1 MDYNTGKS
9 RGFGFVHFKD
19 PEVEKIVLSQVHH
32 IQGRTCEV
40 TLPRSNYKASASVI
54 FHVVAMLCSLGAK
67 LFCNKH
73 AVRMHYLSCYVTPIV
88 SLVSKSFQT
97 KSLPFSG
104 NSPF

>member
-40 TLPRSNYKASASVI
+40 TLPRSNYKASANVI
-54 FHVVAMLCSLGAK
+54 FHIGAK
-67 LFCNKH
+67 LFLQYYWH
-73 AVRMHYLSCYVTPIV
+73 AVCMHYLGCYVTPIV
-88 SLVSKSFQT
+88 SVVSKSFQT
-97 KSLPFSG
+97 KRLPF
-104 NSPF
+104 NDKSPF

>member
-54 FHVVAMLCSLGAK
+54 FHVVAVKCSLSAK
-67 LFCNKH
+67 LFLQLACSSYALFGLLCNT
-73 AVRMHYLSCYVTPIV
+73 YGE
-88 SLVSKSFQT
+88 
-97 KSLPFSG
+97 FSVYEF
-104 NSPF
+104 SDQEFTLQW